1 MYENHANRTRY
12 GDPLYV
18 ALEWKGV
25 PNYVDGYAHVWF
37 YSGKLITDA
46 AYFFKG
52 LQTTKYLIKELKLWK
67 KQLFSGNLCR
77 VWIYIQVF
85 KVLKLWNIIFKEAN
99 QHVSVVQN

>member
-12 GDPLYV
+12 GDPLYI

-52 LQTTKYLIKELKLWK
+52 LQTTKYLIKVKKTHPKTMVFFKLMHGW
-67 KQLFSGNLCR
+67 G
-77 VWIYIQVF
+77 VY
-85 KVLKLWNIIFKEAN
+85 
-99 QHVSVVQN
+99 

>member
-12 GDPLYV
+12 GDPLYI

-52 LQTTKYLIKELKLWK
+52 LQTTKYLIKVKKKTHPKTMVFFKLMHGW
-67 KQLFSGNLCR
+67 G
-77 VWIYIQVF
+77 VY
-85 KVLKLWNIIFKEAN
+85 
-99 QHVSVVQN
+99 

>member
-67 KQLFSGNLCR
+67 NNCFLETNAELGF
-77 VWIYIQVF
+77 I
-85 KVLKLWNIIFKEAN
+85 LKYLRY
-99 QHVSVVQN
+99 